1 LIILAF
7 LLLRPSAARP
17 DSPVTKLRVN
27 GQRLGLQIE
36 RLSEIGRNRGGGVD
50 RPAFSEADIKAR
62 EYILTYIRK
71 LGLRVQ
77 VDAAGNI
84 IGRKEGTEMTFIPIE
99 PASRSAPTDPRLR
112 VCIARAAENLGLSKL
127 FLPSGAGHD
136 AQNIARLAPIGMIF
150 IPSVGGI
157 SHSPKEYSRPE
168 DVERGANVLLQTILG
183 LDQGCLEENQ

>member
-1 LIILAF
+1 MAEPGAPNVIPGLVVLSLELRDLAEEKIQS
-7 LLLRPSAARP
+7 LYLRIRDEAKAIEQKTG
-17 DSPVTKLRVN
+17 TK
-27 GQRLGLQIE
+27 
-36 RLSEIGRNRGGGVD
+36 
-50 RPAFSEADIKAR
+50 
-62 EYILTYIRK
+62 
-71 LGLRVQ
+71 
-77 VDAAGNI
+77 
-84 IGRKEGTEMTFIPIE
+84 MTFIPIE
-99 PASRSAPTDPRLR
+99 PASRPAPTDPRLR

-183 LDQGCLEENQ
+183 LDQGCLEEDQ